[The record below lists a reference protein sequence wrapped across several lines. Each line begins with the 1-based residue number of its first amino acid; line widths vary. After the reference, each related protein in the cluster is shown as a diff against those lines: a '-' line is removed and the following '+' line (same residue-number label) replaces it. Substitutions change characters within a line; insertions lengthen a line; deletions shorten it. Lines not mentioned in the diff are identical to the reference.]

1 MGLLIPLVAAAASAL
16 AVLLLA
22 LAALRVRADAAKGR
36 ALGLVSGG
44 TVPASPRRQAGSAP
58 VELLASA
65 GMAIL
70 ERVGGAE
77 RLRRDLAF
85 AGRAGSGALRRIAIE
100 KALGLAGGAA
110 LGLLA
115 GLVLGGLWWLAL
127 PGLMAAGFWAPDLAL
142 AHAIAERTLAVRRA
156 LPDAIDLLNLC
167 VESGLGFQAALAQVA
182 SLQEG
187 PVAEELS
194 RVLREMQLGQSRQEA
209 LAALAE
215 RTKDEDLLRFIAAMA
230 QVDRLGIPIA
240 AVLREQARDM
250 RARRRDRARERAQ
263 KVPVMIMLPVV
274 FCFFPLLIGIVIA
287 PAAVQVARM
296 FATM

>member
-1 MGLLIPLVAAAASAL
+1 MTLLLPVIAATAAAAS
-16 AVLLLA
+16 VLLVAVA
-22 LAALRVRADAAKGR
+22 LLRVRTATAKTR
-36 ALGLVSGG
+36 ALGLVVGG
-44 TVPASPRRQAGSAP
+44 PLPARVRGAEPRAGDLA
-58 VELLASA
+58 ASA
-65 GMAIL
+65 GMALL
-70 ERVGGAE
+70 ERIGSAD
-77 RLRRDLAF
+77 RLRRDLAY
-85 AGRAGSGALRRIAIE
+85 AGRAGAGALRRIAIA
-100 KALGLAGGAA
+100 KAV
-110 LGLLA
+110 GLLVGA
-115 GLVLGGLWWLAL
+115 GIGAVIGLVLGGLSWLAL
-127 PGLMAAGFWAPDLAL
+127 PGLAAIGFWAPDLAL
-142 AHAIAERTLAVRRA
+142 ANAIEKRGQAVRRT

-167 VESGLGFQAALAQVA
+167 VESGLGFQAALTQVA

-209 LAALAE
+209 LASLAE

-230 QVDRLGIPIA
+230 QVERLGIPIA
-240 AVLREQARDM
+240 SVLREQARGE

-263 KVPVMIMLPVV
+263 KVPVTIMLPVV